1 LDLSSVRL
9 IYNGAEPISVDLCE
23 QFLQTM
29 APHGLKPTTM
39 HTVYGLAEASLAVSF
54 PDPDNELA
62 YVSIDRHAIKT
73 GDPVKFLPKD
83 HKDAARFAIEGKPI
97 KNTEVK
103 ITGLNG
109 ETVAEDIIGDV
120 QIRGA
125 NVTRGYYKNDVANAQ
140 TFTDDG
146 WLKTGDTGFF
156 HIGELVITGRSK
168 EIIFINGQNYF
179 PHDLESIA
187 LQCPHLELGKVVA
200 FGVTQDVAKQS
211 ELLIFVLYRGDLQDF
226 IPLAGEITLLI
237 GEHLGIEVTHVIPIK
252 RIPKTTSGKVQRNM
266 LGDQYLNG
274 EFDETL
280 SQLAQLLP
288 HPSKSISKDAHI
300 SGVEQKLLAIC
311 QNIIA
316 DKPMSPQ
323 DNLFELGISSLALT
337 EIHQQIDDEYP
348 GLLELD
354 DLFEHPSVQELSKV
368 IENKLFS
375 STK

>member
-1 LDLSSVRL
+1 
-9 IYNGAEPISVDLCE
+9 
-23 QFLQTM
+23 
-29 APHGLKPTTM
+29 
-39 HTVYGLAEASLAVSF
+39 
-54 PDPDNELA
+54 
-62 YVSIDRHAIKT
+62 
-73 GDPVKFLPKD
+73 
-83 HKDAARFAIEGKPI
+83 
-97 KNTEVK
+97 
-103 ITGLNG
+103 
-109 ETVAEDIIGDV
+109 
-120 QIRGA
+120 
-125 NVTRGYYKNDVANAQ
+125 
-140 TFTDDG
+140 
-146 WLKTGDTGFF
+146 
-156 HIGELVITGRSK
+156 
-168 EIIFINGQNYF
+168 
-179 PHDLESIA
+179 
-187 LQCPHLELGKVVA
+187 
-200 FGVTQDVAKQS
+200 
-211 ELLIFVLYRGDLQDF
+211 VLYRGDLQDF